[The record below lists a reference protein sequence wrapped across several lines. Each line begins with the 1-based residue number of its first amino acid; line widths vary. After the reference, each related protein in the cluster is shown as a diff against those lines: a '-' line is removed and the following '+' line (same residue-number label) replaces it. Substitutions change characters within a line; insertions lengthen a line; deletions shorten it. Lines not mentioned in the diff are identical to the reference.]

1 MIQSTRP
8 ITCACTA
15 FSGHSPASSGA
26 RRSVLAVAKVAL
38 SATAFAAGAAL
49 SGLAVLC
56 ATPAQS
62 QTYPVKPIVLMVGFA
77 AGGPTD
83 IVARSL
89 AQSMSKT
96 LGQVVNVDNRPGAG
110 ATIAGNLVAKAAP
123 DGYMLFIH
131 HNGMATAP
139 ALYRKLPFNPLN
151 DFEFIGQTV
160 DVPMTLIGRADLPA
174 NNLGELIG
182 WIKANQQKVNLANA
196 GLGAVSHLCGTLFQ
210 QTIATDLT
218 TVPFPGTAPALTAL
232 LGGHVD
238 VLCDQTTQT
247 IPHINAGK
255 VKLFGVTT
263 KGRIGALPNAPSL
276 HEQGLKDFEVVVW
289 HGMYAPKG
297 TPKPVIEKLTAAL
310 QSALKDPEVAKRM
323 KDLGAEITPV
333 AKQTPEGLGPHLAAE
348 IEKWGKAIRAAG
360 QYAD

>member
-1 MIQSTRP
+1 M
-8 ITCACTA
+8 
-15 FSGHSPASSGA
+15 GA
-26 RRSVLAVAKVAL
+26 LCVAAMPSLA
-38 SATAFAAGAAL
+38 
-49 SGLAVLC
+49 LAQ
-56 ATPAQS
+56 A
-62 QTYPVKPIVLMVGFA
+62 YPSKPIKMVVPFP
-77 AGGPTD
+77 AGGTTD

-96 LGQVVNVDNRPGAG
+96 LGQAVAVENKPGAG
-110 ATIAGNLVAKAAP
+110 ATIAGNMVAKAKS
-123 DGYMLFIH
+123 DGYTLLIH

-139 ALYRKLPFNPLN
+139 ALYRKLPFNPLT
-151 DFEFIGQTV
+151 DYEYIGQAV
-160 DVPMTLIGRADLPA
+160 DVPMTLIARNDLPA
-174 NNLGELIG
+174 NNLNELVS
-182 WIKANQQKVNLANA
+182 WVKANKEKVNLANA

-210 QTIATDLT
+210 QTLATDLT

-263 KGRIGALPNAPSL
+263 KSRIGALPNTPSL

-289 HGMYAPKG
+289 HGVYAPKG
-297 TPKPVIEKLTAAL
+297 TPKPVIDTLTSAL
-310 QSALKDPEVAKRM
+310 QSALKDPEVVKRM

-333 AKQTPEGLGPHLAAE
+333 SKQTPEGLRTHLTAE
-348 IEKWGKAIRAAG
+348 IEKWGKVIRAAG

>member
-1 MIQSTRP
+1 MMLKPQCISTR
-8 ITCACTA
+8 
-15 FSGHSPASSGA
+15 
-26 RRSVLAVAKVAL
+26 RQAL
-38 SATAFAAGAAL
+38 KAAL
-49 SGLAVLC
+49 SKGLSFGSLVLASGAFLASPAVQ
-56 ATPAQS
+56 AQA
-62 QTYPVKPIVLMVGFA
+62 YPSKPITLIVGFA

-96 LGQVVNVDNRPGAG
+96 LGQAVAVENKPGAG
-110 ATIAGNLVAKAAP
+110 ATIAGNMVAKAKS
-123 DGYMLFIH
+123 DGYTLLIH

-139 ALYRKLPFNPLN
+139 ALYRKLPFNPLT
-151 DFEFIGQTV
+151 DYEYIGQAV
-160 DVPMTLIGRADLPA
+160 DVPMTLIARNDLPA
-174 NNLGELIG
+174 NNLNELVS
-182 WIKANQQKVNLANA
+182 WVKANKEKVNLANA

-210 QTIATDLT
+210 QTLATDLT

-263 KGRIGALPNAPSL
+263 KSRIGALPNTPSL

-289 HGMYAPKG
+289 HGVYAPKG
-297 TPKPVIEKLTAAL
+297 TPKPVIDTLTSAL
-310 QSALKDPEVAKRM
+310 QSALKDPEVVKRM
-323 KDLGAEITPV
+323 KDLGADITPV
-333 AKQTPEGLGPHLAAE
+333 SKQTPEGLRTHLTAE
-348 IEKWGKAIRAAG
+348 IEKWGKVIRAAG

>member
-1 MIQSTRP
+1 MLKPQCISTR
-8 ITCACTA
+8 
-15 FSGHSPASSGA
+15 
-26 RRSVLAVAKVAL
+26 RQAL
-38 SATAFAAGAAL
+38 KAAL
-49 SGLAVLC
+49 SKGLSFGSLVLASGAFLASPAVH
-56 ATPAQS
+56 AQA
-62 QTYPVKPIVLMVGFA
+62 YPSKPITLIVGFA

-96 LGQVVNVDNRPGAG
+96 LGQAVAVENKPGAG
-110 ATIAGNLVAKAAP
+110 ATIAGNMVAKAKS
-123 DGYMLFIH
+123 DGYTLLIH

-139 ALYRKLPFNPLN
+139 ALYRKLPFNPLT
-151 DFEFIGQTV
+151 DYEYIGQAV
-160 DVPMTLIGRADLPA
+160 DVPMTLIARNDLPA
-174 NNLGELIG
+174 NNLNELVS
-182 WIKANQQKVNLANA
+182 WVKANKEKVNLANA

-210 QTIATDLT
+210 QTLATDLT

-263 KGRIGALPNAPSL
+263 KSRIGALPNTPSL

-289 HGMYAPKG
+289 HGVYAPKG
-297 TPKPVIEKLTAAL
+297 TPADVVAKLNAAL
-310 QSALKDPEVAKRM
+310 KTAL
-323 KDLGAEITPV
+323 
-333 AKQTPEGLGPHLAAE
+333 
-348 IEKWGKAIRAAG
+348 
-360 QYAD
+360 

>member
-1 MIQSTRP
+1 MLKPQCISTR
-8 ITCACTA
+8 
-15 FSGHSPASSGA
+15 
-26 RRSVLAVAKVAL
+26 RQAL
-38 SATAFAAGAAL
+38 KAAL
-49 SGLAVLC
+49 SKGLSFGSLVLASGAFLASPAVQ
-56 ATPAQS
+56 AQA
-62 QTYPVKPIVLMVGFA
+62 YPSKPITLIVGFA

-96 LGQVVNVDNRPGAG
+96 LGQAVAVENKPGAG
-110 ATIAGNLVAKAAP
+110 ATIAGNMVAKAKS
-123 DGYMLFIH
+123 DGYTLLIH

-139 ALYRKLPFNPLN
+139 ALYRKLPFNPLT
-151 DFEFIGQTV
+151 DYEYIGQAV
-160 DVPMTLIGRADLPA
+160 DVPMTLIARNDLPA
-174 NNLGELIG
+174 NNLNELVS
-182 WIKANQQKVNLANA
+182 WVKANKEKVNLANA

-210 QTIATDLT
+210 QTLATDLT

-263 KGRIGALPNAPSL
+263 KSRIGALPNTPSL

-289 HGMYAPKG
+289 HGVYAPKG
-297 TPKPVIEKLTAAL
+297 TPKPVIDSLTAAL
-310 QSALKDPEVAKRM
+310 QAALKDPEVMKRM

-333 AKQTPEGLGPHLAAE
+333 SKQTPEGLRTHLSAE
-348 IEKWGKAIRAAG
+348 IEKWGKVIRAAG

>member
-1 MIQSTRP
+1 MLKPQCISTR
-8 ITCACTA
+8 
-15 FSGHSPASSGA
+15 
-26 RRSVLAVAKVAL
+26 RQAL
-38 SATAFAAGAAL
+38 KAAL
-49 SGLAVLC
+49 SKGLSFGSLVLASGAFLASPAVQ
-56 ATPAQS
+56 AQA
-62 QTYPVKPIVLMVGFA
+62 YPSKPITLIVGFA

-96 LGQVVNVDNRPGAG
+96 LGQAVAVENKPGAG
-110 ATIAGNLVAKAAP
+110 ATIAGNMVAKAKS
-123 DGYMLFIH
+123 DGYTLLIH

-139 ALYRKLPFNPLN
+139 ALYRKLPFNPLT
-151 DFEFIGQTV
+151 DYEYIGQAV
-160 DVPMTLIGRADLPA
+160 DVPMTLIARNDLPA
-174 NNLGELIG
+174 NNLNELVS
-182 WIKANQQKVNLANA
+182 WVKANKEKVNLANA

-210 QTIATDLT
+210 QTLATDLT

-263 KGRIGALPNAPSL
+263 KSRIGALPNTPSL

-289 HGMYAPKG
+289 HGVYAPKG
-297 TPKPVIEKLTAAL
+297 TPKPVIDTLTSAL
-310 QSALKDPEVAKRM
+310 QSALKDPEVVKRM

-333 AKQTPEGLGPHLAAE
+333 SKQTPEGLRTHLTAE
-348 IEKWGKAIRAAG
+348 IEKWGKVIRAAG

>member
-1 MIQSTRP
+1 MLKPQCISTR
-8 ITCACTA
+8 
-15 FSGHSPASSGA
+15 
-26 RRSVLAVAKVAL
+26 RQAL
-38 SATAFAAGAAL
+38 KAAL
-49 SGLAVLC
+49 SKGLSFGSLVLASGAFLASPAVQ
-56 ATPAQS
+56 AQA
-62 QTYPVKPIVLMVGFA
+62 YPSKPITLIVGFA

-96 LGQVVNVDNRPGAG
+96 LGQAVAVENKPGAG
-110 ATIAGNLVAKAAP
+110 ATIAGNMVAKAKS
-123 DGYMLFIH
+123 DGYTLLIH

-139 ALYRKLPFNPLN
+139 ALYRKLPFNPLT
-151 DFEFIGQTV
+151 DYEYIGQAV
-160 DVPMTLIGRADLPA
+160 DVPMTLIARNDLPA
-174 NNLGELIG
+174 NNLNELVS
-182 WIKANQQKVNLANA
+182 WVKANKEKVNLANA

-210 QTIATDLT
+210 QTLATDLT

-263 KGRIGALPNAPSL
+263 KSRIGALPNTPSL

-289 HGMYAPKG
+289 HGVYAPKG
-297 TPKPVIEKLTAAL
+297 TPKPVIDTLTSAL
-310 QSALKDPEVAKRM
+310 QSALKDPEVVKRM
-323 KDLGAEITPV
+323 KDLGADITPV
-333 AKQTPEGLGPHLAAE
+333 SKQTPEGLRTHLTAE
-348 IEKWGKAIRAAG
+348 IEKWGKVIRAAG

>member
-1 MIQSTRP
+1 MLKPQCISTR
-8 ITCACTA
+8 
-15 FSGHSPASSGA
+15 
-26 RRSVLAVAKVAL
+26 RQAL
-38 SATAFAAGAAL
+38 KAAL
-49 SGLAVLC
+49 SKGLSFGSLVLASGAFLASPAVQ
-56 ATPAQS
+56 AQA
-62 QTYPVKPIVLMVGFA
+62 YPSKPITLIVGFA

-96 LGQVVNVDNRPGAG
+96 LGQAVAVENKPGAG
-110 ATIAGNLVAKAAP
+110 ATIAGNMVAKAKS
-123 DGYMLFIH
+123 DGYTLLIH

-139 ALYRKLPFNPLN
+139 ALYRKLPFNPLT
-151 DFEFIGQTV
+151 DYEYIGQAV
-160 DVPMTLIGRADLPA
+160 DVPMTLIARNDLPA
-174 NNLGELIG
+174 NNLNELVS
-182 WIKANQQKVNLANA
+182 WVKANKEKVNLANA

-210 QTIATDLT
+210 QTLATDLT

-263 KGRIGALPNAPSL
+263 KSRIGALPNTPSL

-289 HGMYAPKG
+289 HG
-297 TPKPVIEKLTAAL
+297 
-310 QSALKDPEVAKRM
+310 
-323 KDLGAEITPV
+323 
-333 AKQTPEGLGPHLAAE
+333 
-348 IEKWGKAIRAAG
+348 
-360 QYAD
+360 

>member
-1 MIQSTRP
+1 MIRMARLAAACSQS
-8 ITCACTA
+8 
-15 FSGHSPASSGA
+15 FSSLRRGVLFQALGGA
-26 RRSVLAVAKVAL
+26 RMAASAAALA
-38 SATAFAAGAAL
+38 SIAAMGSLAAL
-49 SGLAVLC
+49 SPLPVQ
-56 ATPAQS
+56 AQG
-62 QTYPVKPIVLMVGFA
+62 YPTKPVTLVVGFA

-151 DFEFIGQTV
+151 DFEYIGQAV

-174 NNLGELIG
+174 NNLTELVA

-247 IPHINAGK
+247 IPHINSGK

-263 KGRIGALPNAPSL
+263 RGRIGALPNTPSL

-289 HGMYAPKG
+289 HGVYAPKG
-297 TPKPVIEKLTAAL
+297 TPKPVLEKLTASL
-310 QSALKDPEVAKRM
+310 QAALKDPEVGRRM

-333 AKQTPEGLGPHLAAE
+333 SKQTPEGLRPHLASE
-348 IEKWGKAIRAAG
+348 IEKWGRVIRAAG

>member
-1 MIQSTRP
+1 MLKPQCISTR
-8 ITCACTA
+8 
-15 FSGHSPASSGA
+15 
-26 RRSVLAVAKVAL
+26 RQAL
-38 SATAFAAGAAL
+38 KAAL
-49 SGLAVLC
+49 SKGLSFGSLVLASGAFLASPAVQ
-56 ATPAQS
+56 AQA
-62 QTYPVKPIVLMVGFA
+62 YPSKPITLIVGFA

-96 LGQVVNVDNRPGAG
+96 LGQAVAVENKPGAG
-110 ATIAGNLVAKAAP
+110 ATIAGNMVAKAKS
-123 DGYMLFIH
+123 DGYTLLIH

-139 ALYRKLPFNPLN
+139 ALYRKLPFNPLT
-151 DFEFIGQTV
+151 DYEYIGQAV
-160 DVPMTLIGRADLPA
+160 DVPMTLIARNDLPA
-174 NNLGELIG
+174 NNLNELVS
-182 WIKANQQKVNLANA
+182 WVKANKEKVNLANA

-210 QTIATDLT
+210 QTLATDLT

-263 KGRIGALPNAPSL
+263 KSRIGALPNTPSL

-289 HGMYAPKG
+289 HGVYAPKG
-297 TPKPVIEKLTAAL
+297 TPKPVIDTLTSAL
-310 QSALKDPEVAKRM
+310 QSALKDPEVVKRM
-323 KDLGAEITPV
+323 KDLGADITPV
-333 AKQTPEGLGPHLAAE
+333 S
-348 IEKWGKAIRAAG
+348 
-360 QYAD
+360 

>member
-1 MIQSTRP
+1 MIQSVRVASEPKSGFSAFRRGILSSLRSAAATATLASCTAAVGLSALFAATAQAQAYPTKP
-8 ITCACTA
+8 ITL
-15 FSGHSPASSGA
+15 
-26 RRSVLAVAKVAL
+26 V
-38 SATAFAAGAAL
+38 
-49 SGLAVLC
+49 
-56 ATPAQS
+56 
-62 QTYPVKPIVLMVGFA
+62 VGFA

-151 DFEFIGQTV
+151 DFEFIGQSV

-174 NNLGELIG
+174 NNLSELIA

-247 IPHINAGK
+247 IPHISAGK

-263 KGRIGALPNAPSL
+263 KGRIGALPNTPSL

-297 TPKPVIEKLTAAL
+297 TPKPVVEKLTVAL
-310 QSALKDPEVAKRM
+310 QAALKDPEVARRM

-333 AKQTPEGLGPHLAAE
+333 SKQSPEGLRPHLAAE
-348 IEKWGKAIRAAG
+348 IDKWSKVIRAAG